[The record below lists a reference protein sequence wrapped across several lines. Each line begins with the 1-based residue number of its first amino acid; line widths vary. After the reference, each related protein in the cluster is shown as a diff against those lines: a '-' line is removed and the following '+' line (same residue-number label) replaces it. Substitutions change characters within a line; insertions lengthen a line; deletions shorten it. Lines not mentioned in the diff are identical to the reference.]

1 VLPTPVRRPH
11 PPLLVGGN
19 SKRALRRAVELGD
32 AWHPFFVPKAVT
44 DTART
49 ANLEGDDDILGAIAY
64 MADHAA
70 KIGRE
75 TPPKVIA
82 SSTYSVKEGWNA
94 QEALD
99 HFVHLK
105 SLGVDASGAT
115 IYAPTR
121 AQYLELAQQFGEEVI
136 AKIDF

>member
-1 VLPTPVRRPH
+1 
-11 PPLLVGGN
+11 
-19 SKRALRRAVELGD
+19 VELGD
-32 AWHPFFVPKAVT
+32 AWHPFFVPKSIT

-49 ANLEGDDDILGAIAY
+49 AALEGDEDITGAIAY
-64 MADHAA
+64 MQDHCA

-82 SSTYSVKEGWNA
+82 SSTYSVKAGWSA

-99 HFVHLK
+99 HFAHLK
-105 SLGVDASGAT
+105 SIGIDASGAT
-115 IYAPTR
+115 VYADTR
-121 AQYLELAQQFGEEVI
+121 AEYCDMARQFGEEVI